1 MLDQK
6 RVAEIWVPSTSE
18 RGSGYVLCHGCV
30 LTAYHVVKGSAK
42 GQKDIDFRL
51 LKNGSDWL
59 KAEILWKN
67 EALDL
72 ALLQFTGNLS
82 FAVPPPKVAPLDF
95 NQSIAC
101 NACGFPSF
109 EVVKDYKKTVC
120 QEYRAE
126 GWIKPTDLTAT
137 KNPGRLLMEI
147 EGAIPNDM
155 TDWKG
160 ISGSAVFS
168 TQGGLLGVIL
178 DGPENLQ
185 GQQIHLISLGWVLQ
199 NHPDFN
205 ETLKNTFQQCLE
217 FYNPIAVA
225 AFDRYKLEIQI
236 RQIEAQEV
244 CTKAELADYQAR
256 KKRFSRDL
264 YTFSIDRHQLE
275 ACLAAV
281 PEKELEQILE
291 ALDTRYPQNIREV
304 WHHTAP
310 SRLAKVS
317 DIQSIHAL
325 LLGTKDSTLLSRFL
339 STLVHQLEKIDRPE
353 IPLHIT
359 TLTEIAL
366 KLGQRLER
374 DLIPQA
380 LQTQPQTA
388 TKEMGTTL
396 ILIKLKQ
403 LSTANQ
409 SAEYSIGFYKISD
422 SKAYQAKVKQNSDL
436 QADPLTLTPDQ
447 LQALNLEVS
456 NTQTLTFRLADSG
469 DLENAL
475 KEKLAEV
482 LQTIFEV
489 YPNLRE
495 VNPHLLFYVSK
506 SLLAVDFQNLD
517 FDLIDTLGFQFPIV
531 VSCLDRYEQP
541 ESPLHRFWRKRWDA
555 LETPPLQP
563 LHHYLKSH
571 AVEQGG
577 KPLQLSNAKALN
589 KQLLQLDSQGA
600 TVVGLN
606 FDGSDQN
613 FLETFDTLFATG
625 LGIFLCPQQPL
636 TRTETDYLNQA
647 LQVCPDRFLTVLRE
661 TYRVNAEVEAG
672 SLSVLIDNPYLPL
685 PDIEYA

>member
-1 MLDQK
+1 
-6 RVAEIWVPSTSE
+6 
-18 RGSGYVLCHGCV
+18 
-30 LTAYHVVKGSAK
+30 
-42 GQKDIDFRL
+42 
-51 LKNGSDWL
+51 
-59 KAEILWKN
+59 
-67 EALDL
+67 
-72 ALLQFTGNLS
+72 
-82 FAVPPPKVAPLDF
+82 
-95 NQSIAC
+95 
-101 NACGFPSF
+101 
-109 EVVKDYKKTVC
+109 VKDYKKTVC

-205 ETLKNTFQQCLE
+205 EILKNTFQQCLD
-217 FYNPIAVA
+217 FHNPIAA
-225 AFDRYKLEIQI
+225 AALDPYLWEIKI
-236 RQIEAQEV
+236 RQMEAQKV
-244 CTKAELADYQAR
+244 CSKAELEKCQ
-256 KKRFSRDL
+256 L
-264 YTFSIDRHQLE
+264 WIDRYNRALSSSQEIQLE
-275 ACLAAV
+275 SSLARLT
-281 PEKELEQILE
+281 EEELEQIKALE
-291 ALDTRYPQNIREV
+291 RTLKTLDSQMVKNAWRD
-304 WHHTAP
+304 TAP
-310 SRLAKVS
+310 PRLSNAS
-317 DIQSIHAL
+317 DIESIHAL
-325 LLGTKDSTLLSRFL
+325 LVDKEFTLLPSFISTLI
-339 STLVHQLEKIDRPE
+339 HQLEKIDRPE

-409 SAEYSIGFYKISD
+409 SAEYSLEFYKISD

-436 QADPLTLTPDQ
+436 QADPLTLTPEQ
-447 LQALNLEVS
+447 LQTLDLEVS
-456 NTQTLTFRLADSG
+456 NTQTLTFRLEDSE

-482 LQTIFEV
+482 LQSIFEV

>member
-1 MLDQK
+1 MVLDQK

-30 LTAYHVVKGSAK
+30 LTAYHVVKGSAQVQ

-51 LKNGSDWL
+51 LGDLTSGWL
-59 KAEILWKN
+59 SAEILWKD

-82 FAVPPPKVAPLDF
+82 FAVPLPKLAPQDF
-95 NQSIAC
+95 NQRIDC

-109 EVVKDYKKTVC
+109 EVEKDYKKTVC

-137 KNPGRLLMEI
+137 KNTGRLLMEI
-147 EGAIPNDM
+147 EGAIPNGM

-185 GQQIHLISLGWVLQ
+185 GQQIQLISLGWVLQ

-205 ETLKNTFQQCLE
+205 DTLKNTFQQCLE
-217 FYNPIAVA
+217 FYNPIAA
-225 AFDRYKLEIQI
+225 EARNRYLSELQI

-244 CTKAELADYQAR
+244 CAKVELADCQAM
-256 KKRFSRDL
+256 KERFSRDL
-264 YTFSIDRHQLE
+264 DTLSPIDRHQLE
-275 ACLAAV
+275 TCLAAV

-291 ALDTRYPQNIREV
+291 TLNTGYPQSIREV

-353 IPLHIT
+353 ILPYT
-359 TLTEIAL
+359 EALTEIAQ

-403 LSTANQ
+403 ISTANQ
-409 SAEYSIGFYKISD
+409 SAEYSIEF
-422 SKAYQAKVKQNSDL
+422 
-436 QADPLTLTPDQ
+436 
-447 LQALNLEVS
+447 
-456 NTQTLTFRLADSG
+456 
-469 DLENAL
+469 
-475 KEKLAEV
+475 
-482 LQTIFEV
+482 
-489 YPNLRE
+489 
-495 VNPHLLFYVSK
+495 
-506 SLLAVDFQNLD
+506 
-517 FDLIDTLGFQFPIV
+517 
-531 VSCLDRYEQP
+531 
-541 ESPLHRFWRKRWDA
+541 
-555 LETPPLQP
+555 
-563 LHHYLKSH
+563 
-571 AVEQGG
+571 
-577 KPLQLSNAKALN
+577 
-589 KQLLQLDSQGA
+589 
-600 TVVGLN
+600 
-606 FDGSDQN
+606 
-613 FLETFDTLFATG
+613 
-625 LGIFLCPQQPL
+625 
-636 TRTETDYLNQA
+636 
-647 LQVCPDRFLTVLRE
+647 
-661 TYRVNAEVEAG
+661 
-672 SLSVLIDNPYLPL
+672 
-685 PDIEYA
+685 

>member
-1 MLDQK
+1 VLDQK

-42 GQKDIDFRL
+42 GQQDIDFRL

-59 KAEILWKN
+59 KAKILWKN

-72 ALLQFTGNLS
+72 ALLQFTENLS
-82 FAVPPPKVAPLDF
+82 FAVPLPKLAPQDF
-95 NQSIAC
+95 NQRIDC

-109 EVVKDYKKTVC
+109 GVVRDYKKTLC

-137 KNPGRLLMEI
+137 KNTRRLLMEI
-147 EGAIPNDM
+147 EGAIPNGM

-160 ISGSAVFS
+160 ISGAVVFS

-205 ETLKNTFQQCLE
+205 EKIKNTFQQCLE
-217 FYNPIAVA
+217 FHNPIAA
-225 AFDRYKLEIQI
+225 AALDRYKLEIQI

-244 CTKAELADYQAR
+244 CTKVELADCQAR
-256 KKRFSRDL
+256 KERFNRDL
-264 YTFSIDRHQLE
+264 DTFSPIDRHQLE
-275 ACLAAV
+275 TCLAAV

-291 ALDTRYPQNIREV
+291 TLNTGYPQVIREV

-325 LLGTKDSTLLSRFL
+325 LLGTKDSTFLSRFL
-339 STLVHQLEKIDRPE
+339 STIVHQLEKIDRPE
-353 IPLHIT
+353 IPSHT
-359 TLTEIAL
+359 KTLTDIAH

-374 DLIPQA
+374 DLIPQS

-388 TKEMGTTL
+388 TNEMGTTL

-409 SAEYSIGFYKISD
+409 SAEYSIEFYKISD

-436 QADPLTLTPDQ
+436 QADPLRLTPDQ
-447 LQALNLEVS
+447 IQSL
-456 NTQTLTFRLADSG
+456 
-469 DLENAL
+469 DLECSDQAFRFSLEDSEDMENTL
-475 KEKLAEV
+475 KEKLTDII
-482 LQTIFEV
+482 QGIFEV

-571 AVEQGG
+571 TVEQVG

-606 FDGSDQN
+606 FDGADQN

-661 TYRVNAEVEAG
+661 TYRVNAEVDAG
-672 SLSVLIDNPYLPL
+672 SLSVLMDNPYLPL